1 MQMSN
6 SHGRWVVGG
15 AGVEWGVCG
24 WWLLCTGQGN
34 GVILIVMA
42 TGVNQRGVAFMLLK
56 KF

>member
-6 SHGRWVVGG
+6 SHGRWVLQGG
-15 AGVEWGVCG
+15 SGGGCG